1 MAVMNVSTYAFTVLA
16 AHLLGPKPYGAFAS
30 LMATLLVIS
39 VVQLG
44 LQATAARRISA
55 EPEHAHE
62 VEAVIL
68 RVTYWAAGL
77 FGVLLLLLSPLLD
90 HILRLGSIPTAALVA
105 VAAVPLTVMGGQ
117 AGILQGERRWRPLG
131 AVYIAAGVPR
141 VVIGLVLIAWSP
153 TEASAMLGVTI
164 ATFAPVVVGWWALRH
179 PRPSAGAVQRH
190 HPREVVRE
198 VVHNSQALL
207 AFFALS
213 NVDVIVARNV
223 LPAHDAGLY
232 AGGLIMTKAVLF
244 LPQFVVVL
252 AFPAMSTV
260 AERRYALTRSLAVVA
275 FLGLSC
281 TVVALGFPQLALIFV
296 GGAEYQDIADL
307 LWLFALLGT
316 VLSMLQLVIYAVL
329 ARQGRR
335 STLAVWVALVALVGI
350 GATTS
355 SVVGLLVAVMAV
367 DTLLFLLLTGVTLR
381 LIRSPEEQELA
392 STSPS

>member
-1 MAVMNVSTYAFTVLA
+1 MAVMNVATYAFTVLA
-16 AHLLGPKPYGAFAS
+16 AHLLGPKPYGALAS

-39 VVQLG
+39 VAQLG

-62 VEAVIL
+62 VEAVVL
-68 RVTYWAAGL
+68 RVTYWAASA
-77 FGVLLLLLSPLLD
+77 FGVVLLLLSPLLD
-90 HILRLGSIPTAALVA
+90 QILRLGSIRTAALVA

-131 AVYIAAGVPR
+131 VMYVAAGVPR
-141 VVIGLVLIAWSP
+141 LLIGLVLILWSP
-153 TEASAMLGVTI
+153 TETSAMVAVTI
-164 ATFAPVVVGWWALRH
+164 AAFAPVLVGWWALRH
-179 PRPSAGAVQRH
+179 PRPSPDVVRRH
-190 HPREVVRE
+190 HPRDVVRE
-198 VVHNSQALL
+198 VAHNSQALL

-223 LPAHDAGLY
+223 LPAHAAGLY

-275 FLGLSC
+275 FLGLCC
-281 TVVALGFPQLALIFV
+281 TVGALVLPQLALVFV
-296 GGAEYQDIADL
+296 GGADYEDIADL
-307 LWLFALLGT
+307 LWLVALLGT
-316 VLSMLQLVIYAVL
+316 VLAMLQLVVYAVL

-335 STLAVWVALVALVGI
+335 STIAVWVALAALVGI
-350 GATTS
+350 GATAS
-355 SVVGLLVAVMAV
+355 SVGGLLAVVITV
-367 DTLLFLLLTGVTLR
+367 DTVLLVLLTVVTLR
-381 LIRSPEEQELA
+381 LVRDREREQLA
-392 STSPS
+392 TAHT

>member
-1 MAVMNVSTYAFTVLA
+1 MAVMNVATYAFTVLA
-16 AHLLGPKPYGAFAS
+16 AHLLGPRPYGALAS
-30 LMATLLVIS
+30 LMATLLVIT
-39 VVQLG
+39 VMQLG

-62 VEAVIL
+62 VEAVVL
-68 RVTYWAAGL
+68 RVTYWAAAT
-77 FGVLLLLLSPLLD
+77 FGVVLLLLSPLLD
-90 HILRLGSIPTAALVA
+90 RILRLGSIPTAALVA

-131 AVYIAAGVPR
+131 AVYVAAGVPR
-141 VVIGLVLIAWSP
+141 LVIGLVLILWSP
-153 TEASAMLGVTI
+153 TETSAMVAVTI
-164 ATFAPVVVGWWALRH
+164 AAFAPVLVGWLTLRH
-179 PRPSAGAVQRH
+179 PSPSAASVVQRH
-190 HPREVVRE
+190 HPRDVVRE

-260 AERRYALTRSLAVVA
+260 AERRYALTRSLVVVA
-275 FLGLSC
+275 FLGLCC
-281 TVVALGFPQLALIFV
+281 TVGALVLPQLALIFV
-296 GGAEYQDIADL
+296 GGAGYQEIADL
-307 LWLFALLGT
+307 LWVFALLGT
-316 VLSMLQLVIYAVL
+316 VLSMLQLVVYAVL

-335 STLAVWVALVALVGI
+335 STVAVWVALVAVVGI
-350 GATTS
+350 GATATS
-355 SVVGLLVAVMAV
+355 VGGLLAIVMTV
-367 DTLLFLLLTGVTLR
+367 DTVLLVLLTGVTLR
-381 LIRSPEEQELA
+381 LVHEHEKQELA
-392 STSPS
+392 ALRS

>member
-1 MAVMNVSTYAFTVLA
+1 
-16 AHLLGPKPYGAFAS
+16 
-30 LMATLLVIS
+30 
-39 VVQLG
+39 
-44 LQATAARRISA
+44 
-55 EPEHAHE
+55 
-62 VEAVIL
+62 
-68 RVTYWAAGL
+68 
-77 FGVLLLLLSPLLD
+77 
-90 HILRLGSIPTAALVA
+90 
-105 VAAVPLTVMGGQ
+105 
-117 AGILQGERRWRPLG
+117 
-131 AVYIAAGVPR
+131 
-141 VVIGLVLIAWSP
+141 VIGLVLIAWSP

-275 FLGLSC
+275 FLGLCC

-355 SVVGLLVAVMAV
+355 TVVGLLVAVMTV

-381 LIRSPEEQELA
+381 LIRNPEEQELA